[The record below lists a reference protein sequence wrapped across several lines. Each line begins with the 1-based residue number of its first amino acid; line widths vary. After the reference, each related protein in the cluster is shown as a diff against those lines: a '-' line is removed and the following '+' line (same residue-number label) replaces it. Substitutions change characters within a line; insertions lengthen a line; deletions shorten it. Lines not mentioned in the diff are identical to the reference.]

1 MTRIKY
7 LISIFNLQNILYV
20 LHHLFFL
27 IPITFILNSFL
38 LFIQN
43 AFQIFF
49 KYYYNI
55 IEYIVDLHI
64 YIFYEYIIFYL
75 KTKVLYN
82 L

>member
-43 AFQIFF
+43 TFQIFF

-55 IEYIVDLHI
+55 IANIVDL
-64 YIFYEYIIFYL
+64 IIL
-75 KTKVLYN
+75 LYSI
-82 L
+82 